1 MNIELGI
8 DSNFNYENLTANET
22 MMSSFETKAIKK
34 NKENINQKSFINK
47 LFFLWSRKAINIANK
62 KDLKIKH
69 LVNGQENLIYSQKN
83 TAGNGYGCRSF
94 HSGFSDAAF
103 HAG

>member
-8 DSNFNYENLTANET
+8 RLTDSNFNYENLTTNET

-34 NKENINQKSFINK
+34 NKENINQKSFFNK

-69 LVNGQENLIYSQKN
+69 
-83 TAGNGYGCRSF
+83 
-94 HSGFSDAAF
+94 
-103 HAG
+103 